1 MFWESLGLVG
11 QIYFI
16 IGCVASGLLLIQLIL
31 LLIGF
36 SGDSDVDMGDSDP
49 SDGGL
54 GIFTVKGLI
63 AFFAIGSWV
72 ALASLK
78 GGLPW
83 GWTIP
88 IFFVSGAL
96 ALVGVGFLYK
106 YAYKLTSNGTMSP
119 EQAIGK
125 TGEVYLTI
133 PANNGGA
140 GKLTITVQGKST
152 EVDCITYDA
161 EPIMTG
167 QIATVTEIVGDVFV
181 ASAYTRP
188 VADAAKASDNN
199 SDSTEVSEKA
209 EEIAAEPVK
218 TDEKAD

>member
-36 SGDSDVDMGDSDP
+36 SGDSDVDLGDSDP

-54 GIFTVKGLI
+54 GIFTIKGLI

-72 ALASLK
+72 ALAAFK
-78 GGLPW
+78 GGLHW

-88 IFFVSGAL
+88 IFFFSGAL

-119 EQAIGK
+119 EQALGK

-140 GKLTITVQGKST
+140 GKLTITIQGKST

-167 QIATVTEIVGDVFV
+167 QIATVNEIVGDVFV
-181 ASAYTRP
+181 VNAYTRP
-188 VADAAKASDNN
+188 SADTQSTSDDDANKANASENEAEV
-199 SDSTEVSEKA
+199 STE
-209 EEIAAEPVK
+209 PVNTVK
-218 TDEKAD
+218 

>member
-36 SGDSDVDMGDSDP
+36 SGDSDVDLGDSDP
-49 SDGGL
+49 TDGGL

-72 ALASLK
+72 ALAAFK
-78 GGLPW
+78 GGLHW

-88 IFFVSGAL
+88 IFFFSGAL

-119 EQAIGK
+119 EQALGK

-140 GKLTITVQGKST
+140 GKLTITIQGKST

-167 QIATVTEIVGDVFV
+167 QIATVNEILGDVFV
-181 ASAYTRP
+181 VSAYTRP
-188 VADAAKASDNN
+188 SAETQSTSDNN
-199 SDSTEVSEKA
+199 ADKDKASEAEVA
-209 EEIAAEPVK
+209 IEPVN
-218 TDEKAD
+218 TDK

>member
-16 IGCVASGLLLIQLIL
+16 IGCAASGLLLIQLIL

-36 SGDSDVDMGDSDP
+36 SGDSDVDIGDSDP

-63 AFFAIGSWV
+63 AFFAIGAWV
-72 ALASLK
+72 ALAALK
-78 GGLPW
+78 GGLHW

-88 IFFVSGAL
+88 IFFFSGAL

-106 YAYKLTSNGTMSP
+106 YAYKLQSNGTMSP
-119 EQAIGK
+119 EQALGK

-133 PANNGGA
+133 PANNGGS

-161 EPIMTG
+161 EPILTG
-167 QIATVTEIVGDVFV
+167 QIATVNEIVGDVYV
-181 ASAYTRP
+181 VSAYSRTTSSSTDI
-188 VADAAKASDNN
+188 VNGDSNKSEADANAN
-199 SDSTEVSEKA
+199 DSA
-209 EEIAAEPVK
+209 
-218 TDEKAD
+218 EKADKI

>member
-16 IGCVASGLLLIQLIL
+16 IGCAASGLLLIQLIL

-78 GGLPW
+78 GGLHW

-88 IFFVSGAL
+88 IFFFSGAL

-106 YAYKLTSNGTMSP
+106 YAYKLQSNGTMSP
-119 EQAIGK
+119 EQALGK

-133 PANNGGA
+133 PANNGGS

-161 EPIMTG
+161 EPILTG
-167 QIATVTEIVGDVFV
+167 QIATVNEIVGDVYV
-181 ASAYTRP
+181 VSAYSRATASATEK
-188 VADAAKASDNN
+188 VVSDNDNTDASTNAEN
-199 SDSTEVSEKA
+199 SAK
-209 EEIAAEPVK
+209 
-218 TDEKAD
+218 KAD

>member
-72 ALASLK
+72 ALAAFK
-78 GGLPW
+78 GGLHW

-88 IFFVSGAL
+88 IFFFSGAL
-96 ALVGVGFLYK
+96 ALIGVGFLYK

-119 EQAIGK
+119 EQALGK

-133 PANNGGA
+133 PSNNSGA
-140 GKLTITVQGKST
+140 GKLTITIQGKST

-167 QIATVTEIVGDVFV
+167 QIATVNEIVGDVFV
-181 ASAYTRP
+181 VSAYTRP
-188 VADAAKASDNN
+188 STDTQSTIGDNADKTKASENDA
-199 SDSTEVSEKA
+199 EVAK
-209 EEIAAEPVK
+209 EPVN
-218 TDEKAD
+218 TDK

>member
-72 ALASLK
+72 ALAAFK
-78 GGLPW
+78 GGLHW

-88 IFFVSGAL
+88 IFFFSGAL

-119 EQAIGK
+119 EQALGK

-133 PANNGGA
+133 PANNSGA
-140 GKLTITVQGKST
+140 GKLTITIQGKST

-167 QIATVTEIVGDVFV
+167 QIATVNEIVGDVFV
-181 ASAYTRP
+181 VSAYTRP
-188 VADAAKASDNN
+188 STDTQSPIDDNVNKSKASENDV
-199 SDSTEVSEKA
+199 EVA
-209 EEIAAEPVK
+209 IEPVN
-218 TDEKAD
+218 TDK